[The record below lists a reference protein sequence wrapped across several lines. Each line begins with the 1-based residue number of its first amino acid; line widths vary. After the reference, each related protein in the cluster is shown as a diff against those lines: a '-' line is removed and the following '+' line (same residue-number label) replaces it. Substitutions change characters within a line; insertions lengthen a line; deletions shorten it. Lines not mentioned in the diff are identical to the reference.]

1 MTNSRTRTMH
11 PRANPTP
18 IVIPLKIGLL
28 RGFPKGAQPHLAGA
42 RGEPPAR
49 HREGGRVGQA
59 LSFFIHQRV
68 PSSGTWTIMLVALVF
83 TACSTGVAQED
94 LDVAQQSLQ
103 REITRAQS
111 LESRLT
117 QEEVKQASLQ
127 TRLDQAEVRIAGL
140 DSERM
145 KADVKTTQLDAKLTA
160 QVEAAGEL
168 QVEVDEA
175 QALQA
180 LLEMLLAWNRKDEK
194 VFTAGFTESGLA
206 NTVLALPHAMG
217 EPGIGLRRLVDISAA
232 GEVATI
238 HVMFAL
244 GAQRHSV
251 NMALVKEEGEWKIDG
266 ERRLPPK
273 IKKGAA
279 TVNVT
284 IADCMLTFDQA
295 SVTGGNVV
303 FKLANLGDQHHH
315 LVLHDGS
322 GISGSSQIA
331 FVRDLEPGAEMN
343 VAFARPLEPGTYRFQ
358 CLNADEVES
367 RVSPASGQGSLAEFT
382 VR

>member
-1 MTNSRTRTMH
+1 M
-11 PRANPTP
+11 
-18 IVIPLKIGLL
+18 
-28 RGFPKGAQPHLAGA
+28 
-42 RGEPPAR
+42 
-49 HREGGRVGQA
+49 
-59 LSFFIHQRV
+59 
-68 PSSGTWTIMLVALVF
+68 ALVF

-94 LDVAQQSLQ
+94 FDAAQRSLEQEVA
-103 REITRAQS
+103 RAQS
-111 LESRLT
+111 LESRLS

-127 TRLDQAEVRIAGL
+127 AKLDQAEVRAAEL
-140 DSERM
+140 DTERI
-145 KADVKTTQLDAKLTA
+145 KAEVKTTQLESKLTA

-168 QVEVDEA
+168 QGEVDEA

-180 LLEMLLAWNRKDEK
+180 LLETFLAWNRKDEK
-194 VFTAGFTESGLA
+194 VFKAGFTETGLA
-206 NTVLALPHAMG
+206 DTVLALPLAMG
-217 EPGIGLRRLVDISAA
+217 EPGIGLRRLIDISAA

-244 GAQRHSV
+244 GTQRHSV
-251 NMALVKEEGEWKIDG
+251 NIALVKEEGGWKIDG

-284 IADCMLTFDQA
+284 IDDCRLSFDTT
-295 SVTGGNVV
+295 SVSGGNVV
-303 FKLANLGDQHHH
+303 FKLVNSGGRHHH

-322 GISGSSQIA
+322 DISGSSQIA

-343 VAFARPLEPGTYRFQ
+343 VAFARPLKPGTYLFQ
-358 CLNADEVES
+358 CLNADQVDS
-367 RVSPASGQGSLAEFT
+367 RVSPASARGSLAEFR